1 MECVKSVQ
9 RAALAALPADGA
21 PYLAA
26 GTVAG
31 AVDAGFSSA
40 ATVELFGLDF
50 RSDAADLPLL
60 ASAPAPDR
68 FYRLRWSR
76 PLAPEGTGSL
86 GLGLLAGGLGDGTV
100 ALWNPRAM
108 IRQMPP
114 PPTENPSEFLLC
126 YVRLC
131 LICWFVWWCLQLGG
145 GRSRQRDGCSPREAQ
160 GAGERCGPTHLLI
173 GGLNLGILG

>member
-76 PLAPEGTGSL
+76 PLAPEGTTSASASSPGGS
-86 GLGLLAGGLGDGTV
+86 GT
-100 ALWNPRAM
+100 A
-108 IRQMPP
+108 
-114 PPTENPSEFLLC
+114 PS
-126 YVRLC
+126 
-131 LICWFVWWCLQLGG
+131 
-145 GRSRQRDGCSPREAQ
+145 RSGTRVP
-160 GAGERCGPTHLLI
+160 
-173 GGLNLGILG
+173 